1 MQDLTNLT
9 NEYKEQVLLFVQ
21 DNVQSNSLFTA
32 AHYNTLLTNKLAA
45 FDTTCKKWLYLKLL
59 RRELED
65 IRIEKEHANTA
76 DIGLANCYAA
86 LCATGHEFGSLIPYL
101 DSHNTKEEDEFIGL
115 EYAAL
120 EDRIDMAKR
129 YLKQE
134 GIKDQDVYEELDDL
148 VSFANYGK
156 QRYAQLIVGS
166 AASLVHKD
174 LISEAQAATLCA
186 IMIVGSAAK
195 PLHHAVNF
203 SR

>member
-1 MQDLTNLT
+1 MQDLTILT
-9 NEYKEQVLLFVQ
+9 EEFNKLAQLFIQ
-21 DNVQSNSLFTA
+21 DNVQSNSLYTA
-32 AHYNTLLTNKLAA
+32 AHYNTLLANKLAA
-45 FDTTCKKWLYLKLL
+45 FDTTCKKWLFLKLL
-59 RRELED
+59 RRLLED
-65 IRIEKEHANTA
+65 IRIEKERANIA
-76 DIGLANCYAA
+76 DMELANCYAA
-86 LCATGHEFGSLIPYL
+86 LCAAGHEFNALIPYL

-134 GIKDQDVYEELDDL
+134 GIKDQDVYEELGDL
-148 VSFANYGK
+148 VTFANYGK

-166 AASLVHKD
+166 AASLVHKG

-195 PLHHAVNF
+195 PLHHAVSF